1 MNKFSLLIN
10 LLSAGILMFVS
21 AISTPTH
28 AASYNIPTV
37 GWLARL
43 QANCDR
49 TECMKMGARALTLN
63 FGSCTSEKD
72 LVGATEIRKSQGFGN
87 DYMVWSEYTL
97 PNGQTCVRT
106 QMPSVEY
113 LNASEAQLLLCASLA
128 SEIAFTQ
135 SMQNL
140 TPAKNAPEAIEE
152 AENSDSNLV
161 PAASTVFAP
170 NMSGHESIPSQSST
184 ALNKALPYLII
195 AKGIPAFL
203 DETTI
208 LTLSVAVATASKM
221 SSGTVATSN
230 IVWADENDAIL
241 GNKPTFT
248 LRGADFATG
257 THEIAV
263 GNSADQFEDTIE
275 FVVRRTV
282 KSAAAAELP

>member
-1 MNKFSLLIN
+1 
-10 LLSAGILMFVS
+10 MF
-21 AISTPTH
+21 IGTIHTPLQ

-43 QANCDR
+43 QAHCDR
-49 TECMKMGARALTLN
+49 SECMKMGARALTLN

-72 LVGATEIRKSQGFGN
+72 LVGATEIRKSQGLGN

-140 TPAKNAPEAIEE
+140 TPAEEAIEE
-152 AENSDSNLV
+152 AENPDSNLV
-161 PAASTVFAP
+161 PAAATVFEP
-170 NMSGHESIPSQSST
+170 NMLRRESISSPSST

-195 AKGIPAFL
+195 DNGIPVFL
-203 DETTI
+203 DDTSI
-208 LTLSVAVATASKM
+208 FTLSIAVAASSKI
-221 SSGTVATSN
+221 SSGPVATSN
-230 IVWADENDAIL
+230 IVWVDENDAIL

-257 THEIAV
+257 THLLSV
-263 GNSADQFEDTIE
+263 GNSVDGAFEDTIG
-275 FVVRRTV
+275 FKVRRTA
-282 KSAAAAELP
+282 KSVAPAQLP